1 MHVCMS
7 HHLGKTTGPIYP
19 KFCTRIHLGPEMVFM
34 VYGLFCFQDGNGKGR
49 SGEGERRWG
58 EVRGGQGRFIKL
70 FFKPGRSRVIQASL
84 CNNLKNISWS
94 AIPSKDLF
102 GIFQSDYSNSQRIFG
117 KNRFSGDVLT
127 CHVHC
132 RPSLFRKHEHNIF
145 DFISFNYLLHHV

>member
-1 MHVCMS
+1 MYVCLIIS
-7 HHLGKTTGPIYP
+7 VKRLDRSIPNFAHGSTLAQRW
-19 KFCTRIHLGPEMVFM
+19 FLWFM
-34 VYGLFCFQDGNGKGR
+34 VYFVFRMGMGR
-49 SGEGERRWG
+49 EGVGRESGGEGRW
-58 EVRGGQGRFIKL
+58 GQGRFIKL